1 MVTRG
6 RLAFLVALALGLTG
20 LVAVLAYGA
29 LRPDDRTR
37 ERQGIDGA
45 LRPAGI
51 PPARFRL
58 PDENGRMRSA
68 AALRGKVAAVMFVY
82 AHCTD
87 TCPLTAQQV
96 RGALDRLHR
105 PDVTALAI
113 SVDPAGDTPDA
124 TKRFLGDARL
134 LGRVPYLRGTRA
146 QLRPVWRAFGVK
158 PQSKESEHAV
168 SVVLLDRRGRQR
180 IGFDASDLTAD
191 GLTHDLGVL
200 ADLPRQ
206 RS

>member
-29 LRPDDRTR
+29 LHSRDAAPGRA
-37 ERQGIDGA
+37 IDGA
-45 LRPAGI
+45 LRPASL
-51 PPARFRL
+51 PPVSFRL
-58 PDENGRMRSA
+58 PDEYGHVRSA

-96 RGALDRLHR
+96 RGALDTLHR
-105 PDVTALAI
+105 PDVTALAV
-113 SVDPAGDTPDA
+113 SVDPKGDTPTA

-200 ADLPRQ
+200 AALPHGA
-206 RS
+206 